1 MIIHF
6 DLLDS
11 QMHYYNRK
19 SGKRRA
25 RASFVRTIKKKQA
38 NNQQKKRKRNYWNK
52 MQSNRDK

>member
-25 RASFVRTIKKKQA
+25 RASFVRTIKKTSKQSA
-38 NNQQKKRKRNYWNK
+38 EEEKAELLKQNAK
-52 MQSNRDK
+52 

>member
-25 RASFVRTIKKKQA
+25 RASFVRTIKKKTS
-38 NNQQKKRKRNYWNK
+38 K
-52 MQSNRDK
+52 QSAEEEKAELLKQNAK